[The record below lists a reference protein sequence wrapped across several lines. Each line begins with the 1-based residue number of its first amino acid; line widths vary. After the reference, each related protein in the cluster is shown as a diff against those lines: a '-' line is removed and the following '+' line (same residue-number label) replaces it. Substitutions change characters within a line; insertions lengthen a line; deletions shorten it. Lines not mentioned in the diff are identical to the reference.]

1 MTLRSLFREPLLH
14 FVVLGLIL
22 FGVRALLTRGD
33 GSEVDK
39 RIQVTETEVQW
50 LASTWESRWQ
60 RPPTEQ
66 ELRGLV
72 DAYVREEVLYR
83 EALDVGLD
91 RDDQVIRRRLV
102 QKLEFITED
111 LASQVQPSEATLQA
125 FFRDSVDRYRFPE
138 RRSFE
143 HVYFNA
149 DQRGAAIDTD
159 VARVLAEVRARSVTL
174 AQAVDRGDRFML
186 PHEYRR
192 LSPEEVA
199 RSFGGRFADALFALE
214 AGEWQGP
221 VVSGYGLRLVRVTD
235 VEEGRVPA
243 LAEVREEVL
252 LDYATVARRQASEA
266 LYEGLRAQYEIE
278 IDEQA
283 IQSRALRTQAD
294 RSTS

>member
-1 MTLRSLFREPLLH
+1 MTLRSLLREPLLH

-33 GSEVDK
+33 GSEADR

-72 DAYVREEVLYR
+72 DAYIREEVLYR

-125 FFRDSVDRYRFPE
+125 FFRDSIDRYRFPE

-149 DQRGAAIDTD
+149 DRRGAAIDAD
-159 VARVLAEVRARSVTL
+159 VARVLAELRARPVTL
-174 AQAVDRGDRFML
+174 AQAVESGDRFML
-186 PHEYRR
+186 PHEYGG
-192 LSPEEVA
+192 LSPDEVA

-214 AGEWQGP
+214 VGEWQGP
-221 VVSGYGLRLVRVTD
+221 VVSGYGLHIVRVTD

-243 LAEVREEVL
+243 LAEVRDEVL
-252 LDYATVARRQASEA
+252 LDYATAARQQASEA

-283 IQSRALRTQAD
+283 IQSRALRTQAE
-294 RSTS
+294 RTTS